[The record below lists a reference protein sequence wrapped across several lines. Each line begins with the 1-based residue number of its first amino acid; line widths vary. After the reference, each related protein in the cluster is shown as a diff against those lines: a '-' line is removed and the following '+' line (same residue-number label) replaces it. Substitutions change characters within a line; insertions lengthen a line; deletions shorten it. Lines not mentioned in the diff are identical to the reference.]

1 MQLVFCSIFWSLFLL
16 FYENPS
22 LAQWILP
29 RNKGKLHSETLALLN
44 NLHGEDTP
52 SGSGQPPANSSRGS
66 TGDGHSAVE
75 RSITLESSDGSHL
88 AGNPD
93 SSQIGEKD
101 ASGEHSRWSSPA
113 LGDAEGSDTCNGR
126 MSDEISIQF
135 FAALTGEVLHST
147 CVPNGLLGQGL
158 VDLVMK
164 HHRKNRSG
172 VYKLQHRC
180 KPIERHTSIGVQGIV
195 DGSEITCVW
204 IPISDEQQ
212 HSIVAKM
219 SDWTGGGNVVFSGEE
234 MDILDS
240 LVHLHWPKQ
249 TLDNLTIPSGLQSL
263 TFGDKFNQ
271 SMDNTTLPS
280 GLQSLTF
287 GWDFNQSM
295 DNMTLPS
302 GLQSLTFGVGFNQSM
317 DNTTLPSGLQSL
329 TFGVRFNQNMNS
341 TTLPSGLQSLTFGR
355 AFNQS
360 MSNMTLPSGLQSLT
374 CGRDFQRRNRNLFIY
389 ALPNGIQVTIDE
401 DTDSDEFIRNLTMDL

>member
-1 MQLVFCSIFWSLFLL
+1 M
-16 FYENPS
+16 P
-22 LAQWILP
+22 P
-29 RNKGKLHSETLALLN
+29 RKRLRWKQPA
-44 NLHGEDTP
+44 P

-75 RSITLESSDGSHL
+75 NT
-88 AGNPD
+88 D

-101 ASGEHSRWSSPA
+101 ESGEHSRWSSPA
-113 LGDAEGSDTCNGR
+113 LGDAEGSDTCNYR

-164 HHRKNRSG
+164 QHRKNRSG

-219 SDWTGGGNVVFSGEE
+219 SDWTGGGNVVFPQ
-234 MDILDS
+234 ILG
-240 LVHLHWPKQ
+240 
-249 TLDNLTIPSGLQSL
+249 TNMG
-263 TFGDKFNQ
+263 F
-271 SMDNTTLPS
+271 LPS
-280 GLQSLTF
+280 H
-287 GWDFNQSM
+287 
-295 DNMTLPS
+295 
-302 GLQSLTFGVGFNQSM
+302 
-317 DNTTLPSGLQSL
+317 
-329 TFGVRFNQNMNS
+329 REIE
-341 TTLPSGLQSLTFGR
+341 
-355 AFNQS
+355 
-360 MSNMTLPSGLQSLT
+360 
-374 CGRDFQRRNRNLFIY
+374 NRPGPRQLSCTPLC
-389 ALPNGIQVTIDE
+389 APL
-401 DTDSDEFIRNLTMDL
+401 